1 MNIIPPEYYGD
12 KTTGT
17 SQGKSIKK
25 KKNIKKIFT
34 NEPLINRK

>member
-25 KKNIKKIFT
+25 KKKHQKDIHK
-34 NEPLINRK
+34 